1 MTIIALPTVFASR
14 VHLQFS
20 RHYGDTYLTGCQA
33 FRLEKQEKQGNQGNQ
48 GKGVSHALHLTW
60 NIKYVCVMDLG
71 KNECVFT
78 QKI

>member
-33 FRLEKQEKQGNQGNQ
+33 FRPEKQEKQGNQ
-48 GKGVSHALHLTW
+48 GKGVSHAYILHGTS
-60 NIKYVCVMDLG
+60 NTYVCVMDLG